1 MISEYYPW
9 ITTQI
14 AVASGHRIL
23 ISGGM
28 PMRDS
33 KRVVYVFL
41 TAKLVGIQGQDIN
54 VDVD

>member
-1 MISEYYPW
+1 
-9 ITTQI
+9 
-14 AVASGHRIL
+14 
-23 ISGGM
+23 
-28 PMRDS
+28 MRDS